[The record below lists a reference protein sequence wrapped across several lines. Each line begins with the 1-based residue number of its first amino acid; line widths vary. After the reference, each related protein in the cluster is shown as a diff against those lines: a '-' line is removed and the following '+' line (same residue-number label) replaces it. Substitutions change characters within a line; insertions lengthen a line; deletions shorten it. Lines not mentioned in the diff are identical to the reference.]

1 MTVNAHSI
9 KNYKAGF
16 EPWGL
21 VLFLTVMI
29 PNFIWFALPAPN
41 DILRTESITPIT
53 DTIASV
59 CQVMFVAALCVIVRK
74 DRVKFRQHRAKLV
87 QDDEKYASKMRT
99 KREARALYG
108 VALKP
113 DLLTAAVVCC
123 LLIYFTG
130 WIFYYKGFVG
140 PPVIVCLTV
149 SPCLAFVLFAINRK
163 NFFAAVPA
171 VVFMICHCIYGIV
184 NFIL

>member
-1 MTVNAHSI
+1 
-9 KNYKAGF
+9 
-16 EPWGL
+16 
-21 VLFLTVMI
+21 
-29 PNFIWFALPAPN
+29 
-41 DILRTESITPIT
+41 
-53 DTIASV
+53 
-59 CQVMFVAALCVIVRK
+59 
-74 DRVKFRQHRAKLV
+74 
-87 QDDEKYASKMRT
+87 MRT